1 MFSWICVFS
10 IFSRML
16 NHIVADY
23 YYLFN
28 FKLNL
33 QISKDKVSALL
44 ILDFQSVDRDMSG
57 LLWVAKNKYCTER
70 KGRSHSRL
78 PVGRLYK
85 DLLKNSPVLD
95 FAPA

>member
-1 MFSWICVFS
+1 
-10 IFSRML
+10 
-16 NHIVADY
+16 
-23 YYLFN
+23 
-28 FKLNL
+28 
-33 QISKDKVSALL
+33 
-44 ILDFQSVDRDMSG
+44 MSG

-70 KGRSHSRL
+70 KGRSHSGL

>member
-1 MFSWICVFS
+1 MFS

-33 QISKDKVSALL
+33 QISKDKVTYFRFSKCG
-44 ILDFQSVDRDMSG
+44 QRYV
-57 LLWVAKNKYCTER
+57 WVVMGSKE
-70 KGRSHSRL
+70 
-78 PVGRLYK
+78 
-85 DLLKNSPVLD
+85 
-95 FAPA
+95 